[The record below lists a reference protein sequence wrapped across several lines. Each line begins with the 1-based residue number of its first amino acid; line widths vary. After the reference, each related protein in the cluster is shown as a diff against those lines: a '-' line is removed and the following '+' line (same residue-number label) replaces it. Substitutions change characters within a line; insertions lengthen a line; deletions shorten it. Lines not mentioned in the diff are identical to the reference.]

1 MSERNPR
8 GTAVPNPRD
17 TVVRMK
23 LTSEPSG
30 VSFLKMDDAQGRNIF
45 SPEFIA
51 EFLQALDLLEHER
64 RTKALVLCGLE
75 DVFCGGAEKQALL
88 DLCEGKAAVRDLVIC
103 ERLLDV
109 PFPVIAAM
117 EGHAI
122 GGGLAVGFCC
132 DIVIAARESR
142 YGAVFMSLGFTPGM
156 GCTTL
161 LAELVGPFV
170 ANEMMYTGK
179 RFRGSELEGRGT
191 NINYILP
198 RAEVMNRARDIA
210 EQVAEKDARS
220 LALLKHALGVR
231 KKKLLVDARLQEDL
245 MHRISF
251 AFPETRQTILE
262 LYPD

>member
-1 MSERNPR
+1 MNE
-8 GTAVPNPRD
+8 
-17 TVVRMK
+17 RMK

-30 VSFLKMDDAQGRNIF
+30 VSCLQMDDVKGRNIF
-45 SPEFIA
+45 SAGFIT
-51 EFLQALDLLEHER
+51 EFLGALDELEQDHR
-64 RTKALVLCGLE
+64 PKVLILSGLP

-103 ERLLDV
+103 ERLLDA

-132 DIVIAARESR
+132 DIVLAARESR

-156 GCTTL
+156 GTTTL
-161 LAELVGPFV
+161 LAELVGPFL
-170 ANEMMYTGK
+170 ASEMMFTGK

-191 NINYILP
+191 HINYILP
-198 RAEVMNRARDIA
+198 RAEVMPRARDVAAQI
-210 EQVAEKDARS
+210 AEKDVRS
-220 LALLKHALGVR
+220 IQLLKHALSV
-231 KKKLLVDARLQEDL
+231 KKRKLLIDARLQEDL

-251 AFPETRQTILE
+251 SFPETRRTINE
-262 LYPD
+262 LYPE

>member
-1 MSERNPR
+1 MSN
-8 GTAVPNPRD
+8 
-17 TVVRMK
+17 RMK

-30 VSFLKMDDAQGRNIF
+30 ISCLKMDDAKARNVF
-45 SPEFIA
+45 SAQFIT
-51 EFLQALDLLEHER
+51 EFLHALDELERER
-64 RTKALVLCGLE
+64 RTKVLILCGLQ

-88 DLCEGKAAVRDLVIC
+88 DLCEGKAAARDLVIC
-103 ERLLDV
+103 ERLLEL
-109 PFPVIAAM
+109 PFPIIAAM

-161 LAELVGPFV
+161 LAELVGPFL
-170 ANEMMYTGK
+170 ANEMMFTGK

-191 NINYILP
+191 HVNYILP
-198 RAEVMNRARDIA
+198 RTEVLTKARDIA
-210 EQVAEKDARS
+210 EQIAEKDGRS
-220 LALLKHALGVR
+220 ISLLKHALSLK
-231 KKKLLVDARLQEDL
+231 KKKLLIDARHQEDL

-251 AFPETRQTILE
+251 SFPETRRTIQE
-262 LYPD
+262 LYPE

>member
-1 MSERNPR
+1 
-8 GTAVPNPRD
+8 
-17 TVVRMK
+17 MK

-30 VSFLKMDDAQGRNIF
+30 ISCLKMDDAKARNVF
-45 SPEFIA
+45 SAQFIT
-51 EFLQALDLLEHER
+51 EFLHALDELERER
-64 RTKALVLCGLE
+64 RTKVLILCGLQ

-88 DLCEGKAAVRDLVIC
+88 DLCEGKAAARDLVIC
-103 ERLLDV
+103 ERLLEL
-109 PFPVIAAM
+109 PFPIIAAM

-161 LAELVGPFV
+161 LAELVGPFL
-170 ANEMMYTGK
+170 ANEMMFTGK

-191 NINYILP
+191 HVNYILP
-198 RAEVMNRARDIA
+198 RTEVLTKARDIA
-210 EQVAEKDARS
+210 EQIAEKDGRS
-220 LALLKHALGVR
+220 ISLLKHALSLK
-231 KKKLLVDARLQEDL
+231 KKKLLIDARHQEDL

-251 AFPETRQTILE
+251 SFPETRRTIQE
-262 LYPD
+262 LYPE

>member
-1 MSERNPR
+1 MSN
-8 GTAVPNPRD
+8 
-17 TVVRMK
+17 RMK

-30 VSFLKMDDAQGRNIF
+30 ISCLKMDDAKARNVF
-45 SPEFIA
+45 SAQFIT
-51 EFLQALDLLEHER
+51 EFLHALDELERER
-64 RTKALVLCGLE
+64 RTKVLILCGLQ

-103 ERLLDV
+103 ERLLEL
-109 PFPVIAAM
+109 PFPIIAAM

-161 LAELVGPFV
+161 LAELVGPFL
-170 ANEMMYTGK
+170 ANEMMFTGK

-191 NINYILP
+191 HVNYILP
-198 RAEVMNRARDIA
+198 RTEVLTKARDIA
-210 EQVAEKDARS
+210 EQIAEKDGRS
-220 LALLKHALGVR
+220 ISLLKHALSLK
-231 KKKLLVDARLQEDL
+231 KKKLLIDARHQEDL

-251 AFPETRQTILE
+251 SFPETRRTIQE
-262 LYPD
+262 LYPE

>member
-1 MSERNPR
+1 VS
-8 GTAVPNPRD
+8 D
-17 TVVRMK
+17 RMK

-30 VSFLKMDDAQGRNIF
+30 ISCLKMDDAKARNVF
-45 SPEFIA
+45 SAQFIT
-51 EFLQALDLLEHER
+51 EFLDALDELERER
-64 RTKALVLCGLE
+64 RTKVLILCGLQ

-103 ERLLDV
+103 ERLLEL

-156 GCTTL
+156 GCTVL
-161 LAELVGPFV
+161 LAELVGPFL
-170 ANEMMYTGK
+170 ANEMMFTGK

-191 NINYILP
+191 HLNYVLP
-198 RAEVMNRARDIA
+198 RTEVLAKARDIA
-210 EQVAEKDARS
+210 EQIAEKDGRS
-220 LALLKHALGVR
+220 ISLLKHALSLK
-231 KKKLLVDARLQEDL
+231 KKKLLIDARHQEDL

-251 AFPETRQTILE
+251 SFPETRRTIQE
-262 LYPD
+262 LYPE